1 MVFEKIKTMKI
12 SELNNLAN
20 TILKEVSTN
29 INTYQVLYLASQAGA
44 YEIEETKGWPGEVA
58 DYQPNGIWYGV
69 PRNLE
74 KEVKELHEFLFDE
87 ENYEVSSNVKSISNA
102 LIKKT
107 GIK

>member
-1 MVFEKIKTMKI
+1 MKI

-29 INTYQVLYLASQAGA
+29 VNTAQVLYLASQAGA
-44 YEIEETKGWPGEVA
+44 YEIEETRGWPGDVA
-58 DYQPNGIWYGV
+58 SYQPNGVWYGV

-74 KEVKELHEFLFDE
+74 KEVKELHKFLFDE
-87 ENYEVSSNVKSISNA
+87 EDYEVSPAAKAISDK